1 MIGHTV
7 TSVTSDG
14 MVTTLITRL
23 ERRESK
29 VLEQNDVIQHGHHM
43 LALYLIHGHLE

>member
-43 LALYLIHGHLE
+43 LALCLIHGHLE